1 MIYHPVSG
9 TFMEITGVM
18 WLVLILSLIVC
29 AYMAWNIGANDVAN
43 AMGTSVGSK
52 ALTLKQ
58 AVIIAAIFEFCGAFF
73 AGDAVTDTVRKGIL
87 VVDFE
92 TATDDFA
99 NDLMYGFIAAM
110 MAAAIWLTTATRLG
124 LPVSTT
130 HSIIGG
136 IIGVGLV
143 LEVQHDTSLINWE
156 KTQEVV
162 MSWVASPLMGGLLA
176 FGTFW
181 IVRETILESSNPEE
195 RSRWL
200 APIMAIPTFF
210 VLGIALQFKA
220 LKGFF
225 GRAQANGWIEDK
237 YEWIPVKENGSFDP
251 FTPYCS
257 PDAEIITDECLNAI
271 HEGAW
276 VPINSIII
284 AFIIALIAA
293 SVLAY
298 VLRNYE
304 FKGEEDGFH
313 GVERIFVW
321 LQVITA
327 AYVAFAHGANDRSN
341 AIGPMAAV
349 YQVLSSGGEIQASA
363 PVPLWLVLLG
373 SAGIAIGV
381 MTWGWRVMDTIGHKI
396 TDITPTR
403 GFAAEFGAAT
413 TILIFSMPFLAVPVS
428 TTHTLVGA
436 VVGVGLAGGAKAVD
450 FRVFGKIA
458 SSWVASLPAAG
469 FGSIAIYV
477 AAGSDPIKLLVVI
490 PIAFAIVAYVIWA
503 TWDDEI
509 YVEDALSDAGSAD
522 TKGAQTHFEIFH
534 THALAVEETVGH
546 MLSAVKAAADGE
558 DAEDHIRSTVEAE
571 LRADD
576 VKNDIR
582 RRLGSGQ
589 ISVLQGRDEVLRMVS
604 RQDRIADYAQNV
616 AEQLSFRELFVDEKA
631 RGMLKEMAEAV
642 SKTTSLY
649 EDAVSQLKDVAL
661 SGYTKAG
668 RERLGELI
676 DAVNLAEHEAD
687 LVESKAAAYVFSH
700 GEDAPLAAVHM
711 YRVLQRMD
719 DVANACEK
727 AANGLLSIV
736 YN

>member
-1 MIYHPVSG
+1 MAIS
-9 TFMEITGVM
+9 GVM

-43 AMGTSVGSK
+43 AMGTSVGSR

-58 AVIIAAIFEFCGAFF
+58 AVIIAAVFEFCGAFF

-92 TATDDFA
+92 TVTDDFA

-225 GRAQANGWIEDK
+225 ARAEGNGWIDDK
-237 YEWIPVKENGSFDP
+237 YDWLPVKENGSWDP
-251 FTPYCS
+251 FV
-257 PDAEIITDECLNAI
+257 ENA
-271 HEGAW
+271 W
-276 VPINSIII
+276 FPINSIIL
-284 AFIIALIAA
+284 AFIIAVIAA
-293 SVLAY
+293 GVLAY

-349 YQVLSSGGEIQASA
+349 YQVLSSGGELSSSA

-450 FRVFGKIA
+450 FRVFGKIV

-477 AAGSDPIKLLVVI
+477 ASGSDPIKLLVII

-522 TKGAQTHFEIFH
+522 NKGAPTHFELFH

-546 MLSAVKAAADGE
+546 MLSAVNAAADG
-558 DAEDHIRSTVEAE
+558 DDPEDHIKSTVEAE
-571 LRADD
+571 LRADE

-589 ISVLQGRDEVLRMVS
+589 ISVLQGKDELFRMVS

-616 AEQLSFRELFVDEKA
+616 AEQLSFRELFVDKEA

-676 DAVNLAEHEAD
+676 DEVNLAEHEAD
-687 LVESKAAAYVFSH
+687 MVESKAAAYVFSH